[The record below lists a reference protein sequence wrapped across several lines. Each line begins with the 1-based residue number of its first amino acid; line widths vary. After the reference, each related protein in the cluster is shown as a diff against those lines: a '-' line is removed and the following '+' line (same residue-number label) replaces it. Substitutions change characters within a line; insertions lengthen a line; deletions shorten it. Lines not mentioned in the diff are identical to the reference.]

1 MWNLP
6 VIYSEIGLLG
16 DGGEHVGQRAGALLR
31 VPGAGSRALRER
43 SEHLRA
49 GRVRLQLRPRC
60 GMPCLD
66 VCPERLVPAVARV
79 PLRRRVAY
87 VSWVRRV
94 IELRAELQRAEGK
107 RGQEDERDPRRER
120 LRREL
125 LRVAIPI
132 DHPRAEFDTTLN
144 RLEGDLRRRM
154 DE

>member
-1 MWNLP
+1 M
-6 VIYSEIGLLG
+6 
-16 DGGEHVGQRAGALLR
+16 
-31 VPGAGSRALRER
+31 
-43 SEHLRA
+43 
-49 GRVRLQLRPRC
+49 
-60 GMPCLD
+60 
-66 VCPERLVPAVARV
+66 PAVARV

-107 RGQEDERDPRRER
+107 RGQEDERDTRRKR